1 MSSDPN
7 YLLDQKKLES
17 LSHYIDMLL
26 DAICIVDKEGHFL
39 FLSAGAE
46 RIFGYSREELLGK
59 QMLEMVHP
67 DDREA
72 TLNAV
77 DDIMNGLEKTDFENR
92 YIRKDGQIV
101 YLLWSAKW
109 ASNEAFRIAVARD
122 ISRHKRAEAIQS
134 AMYAISEAAHHEE
147 SLSSLYKRIHQI
159 METLLPISDFVIA
172 LYDQQTQLLTFAY
185 TSSDIDGELLHAHL
199 SQNLTSWIDSRKV
212 CFDTDNGWIKVP
224 LCTAERVIGSLIARV
239 EAQHINTEDSQHLLE
254 YISTQVAA
262 AITRKQLHDR
272 LRFLAM
278 YDHLTG
284 LANRE
289 LFHDRMQ
296 LAIARALRQKTELAL
311 FYLDLDNFKQANDTF
326 GHDVGDALLQ
336 QAADR
341 IQSCVRSSDTVARFG
356 GDEFVVL
363 LETISH
369 QQDAKSIAE
378 KIRQTM
384 AKVFIVGGCEIH
396 LSSSIGIALL
406 PVHGDVEKTLLQHA
420 DHAMYEAKRLG
431 GNQYII

>member
-7 YLLDQKKLES
+7 HLLDQKKLES

-46 RIFGYSREELLGK
+46 RIFGYTREELLGK
-59 QMLEMVHP
+59 QMLDMVHP

-72 TLNAV
+72 TLNVV
-77 DDIMNGLEKTDFENR
+77 DDIMKGQEKTDFENR
-92 YIRKDGQIV
+92 YIRKDGQVV

-109 ASNEAFRIAVARD
+109 ASNEEFRIAVARD
-122 ISRHKRAEAIQS
+122 ISRSKRSEAIQ
-134 AMYAISEAAHHEE
+134 AAVYAISEAAHHEE
-147 SLSSLYKRIHQI
+147 SLSALYKRIHQI
-159 METLLPISDFVIA
+159 MQTLLPMSDFVIA
-172 LYDQQTQLLTFAY
+172 LYEQETQNLTFAY
-185 TSSDIDGELLHAHL
+185 SSINADIELLHEQL
-199 SQNLTSWIDSRKV
+199 SQNLRASTDSKKM
-212 CFDTDNGWIKVP
+212 CFDTETGWIKVP
-224 LCTAERVIGSLIARV
+224 LCSEEKVIGSLIIRMV
-239 EAQHINTEDSQHLLE
+239 TQQFNNEDSQNLLE

-289 LFHDRMQ
+289 LFHDRIQ
-296 LAIARALRQKTELAL
+296 LAIARALRQQTQLAL
-311 FYLDLDNFKQANDTF
+311 FYLDLDNFKQANDSF
-326 GHDVGDALLQ
+326 GHGVGDTILQ
-336 QAADR
+336 QAAER

-369 QQDAKSIAE
+369 QQDVKFIAE

-384 AKVFIVGGCEIH
+384 ENVFIVGPCEIH
-396 LSSSIGIALL
+396 LSTSIGIALL
-406 PVHGDVEKTLLQHA
+406 PAHGDVEKTLLQHA
-420 DHAMYEAKRLG
+420 DQAMYEAKRLG
-431 GNQYII
+431 GNRYII